1 MVKLQKTDCNER
13 RRSHYTGRMRPAT
26 CVLLAMLAL
35 PLAAQAQW
43 QWIDGNGRKVFS
55 DRPPPVDVPARNI
68 VVRPPGSN
76 ALSSVSPQAPVP
88 AVAASAPRVDRSLEE
103 KARQAEDA
111 EKAKRAEAEAKV
123 AKAKQDN
130 CARARQGLATL
141 DSGIRVARVN
151 GQGER
156 EIMDD
161 AARAAE
167 QRRLQGVVQ
176 SDCGA
181 R

>member
-1 MVKLQKTDCNER
+1 
-13 RRSHYTGRMRPAT
+13 
-26 CVLLAMLAL
+26 MLAL

-43 QWIDGNGRKVFS
+43 QWIDSNGRKVFS
-55 DRPPPVDVPARNI
+55 DRPPPPGVPAHNI
-68 VVRPPGSN
+68 VGRPAGSSLPMS
-76 ALSSVSPQAPVP
+76 ATPAPAP
-88 AVAASAPRVDRSLEE
+88 APTASAPRVDRSLEE

-123 AKAKQDN
+123 AKARQDN

-141 DSGIRVARVN
+141 ESGIRVARVN

-161 AARAAE
+161 GARGAE
-167 QRRLQGVVQ
+167 QRRLQTVVQ

>member
-1 MVKLQKTDCNER
+1 
-13 RRSHYTGRMRPAT
+13 MRPAT
-26 CVLLAMLAL
+26 CVLLALLAL

-55 DRPPPVDVPARNI
+55 DRPPPTDVPARNI
-68 VVRPPGSN
+68 IGRPNGS
-76 ALSSVSPQAPVP
+76 AVPPPAAPAPTP
-88 AVAASAPRVDRSLEE
+88 AVAASAPRVDKALEE

-123 AKAKQDN
+123 AKARQEN

-141 DSGIRVARVN
+141 DSGIRIARVN

-161 AARAAE
+161 GARAAE

-176 SDCGA
+176 SDCAA

>member
-1 MVKLQKTDCNER
+1 
-13 RRSHYTGRMRPAT
+13 MRPAT
-26 CVLLAMLAL
+26 CVLLALLAL

-55 DRPPPVDVPARNI
+55 DRPPPADVPARNI
-68 VVRPPGSN
+68 IGRPAGGG
-76 ALSSVSPQAPVP
+76 AGVSAMAAPQAPVP
-88 AVAASAPRVDRSLEE
+88 AAPASAPRVDRALEE
-103 KARQAEDA
+103 KARQAEEA
-111 EKAKRAEAEAKV
+111 EKAKRAEAEAKA
-123 AKAKQDN
+123 AKARQDN

-141 DSGIRVARVN
+141 DSGIRIARVN

-176 SDCGA
+176 SDCVA